1 MWSNSSE
8 GHVYM
13 TRCLVVSDSAIL
25 WTAAHQASLS
35 MGLSRQDYWSGLPCS
50 LLGDLPNLGI
60 RPPSSSSLALGDGF
74 FTTEPRKT

>member
-13 TRCLVVSDSAIL
+13 TRCLVMSHSAIL

-35 MGLSRQDYWSGLPCS
+35 MGLSRQDYLSALPCPPP
-50 LLGDLPNLGI
+50 GDLPDLGI
-60 RPPSSSSLALGDGF
+60 K
-74 FTTEPRKT
+74 PRSPA